1 MKVFRHVRGTK
12 PSSFIHADDH
22 GPWLMRHAIKD
33 ERATPHP
40 GPSALGASKLIH
52 GTRDCTLQGRP
63 SPVGRG
69 WCRLIL
75 RALSFRRGTETPP
88 PATGAGRRGAPPR
101 GEIVVAQQSPRR
113 RGEGSGLL
121 ATPLPHAGEQGP
133 GLTRATPHPGPSA
146 LGASK
151 LIHGT

>member
-75 RALSFRRGTETPP
+75 RALSFRRGTGLRALSFREGAARHPLP
-88 PATGAGRRGAPPR
+88 TGEGRRGAPFR
-101 GEIVVAQQSPRR
+101 AERVIAEQSARR
-113 RGEGSGLL
+113 RGEGSVLL
-121 ATPLPHAGEQGP
+121 ATLHPHAG
-133 GLTRATPHPGPSA
+133 
-146 LGASK
+146 
-151 LIHGT
+151 

>member
-40 GPSALGASKLIH
+40 GPSAPGATKLIH
-52 GTRDCTLQGRP
+52 GTRDAALLGRP
-63 SPVGRG
+63 SPVGRV
-69 WCRLIL
+69 WCRLILLALSSRRGTGL
-75 RALSFRRGTETPP
+75 RALSFREGAARHPLS
-88 PATGAGRRGAPPR
+88 TGEGRRGAPSR
-101 GEIVVAQQSPRR
+101 GERVIAEQSARR

-133 GLTRATPHPGPSA
+133 GLTRATPHP
-146 LGASK
+146 
-151 LIHGT
+151 